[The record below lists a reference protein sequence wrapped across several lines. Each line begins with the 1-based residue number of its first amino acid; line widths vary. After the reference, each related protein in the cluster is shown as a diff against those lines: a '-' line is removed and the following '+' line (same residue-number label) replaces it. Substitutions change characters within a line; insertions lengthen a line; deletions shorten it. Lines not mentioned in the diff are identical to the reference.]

1 MSDGPTTGKL
11 SVRGLNAW
19 YGKRQVLY
27 DIDLEIP
34 NGGVTAIIGPSGCGK
49 STFLRCLNRLHEETP
64 GGRVDGSIKLD
75 DREIRDQNE
84 VLVRCRIGMV
94 FQRPSP
100 FPNMS
105 IFENVAAGLRL
116 LGIRRREELD
126 AGVLD
131 SLRKAGLWDEVKDDV
146 DAPATSLSGGQQ
158 QRLCI
163 ARALAVGPEVL
174 LLDEPCSAL
183 DPIATTKVEHLIAGL
198 KENYTVVIVTHNL
211 AQATRVA
218 SHTAFF
224 YLGKLVEFDT
234 TETIFHSAKEQL
246 TQNYVTGLFG

>member
-1 MSDGPTTGKL
+1 VSSDGPRGKL

-27 DIDLEIP
+27 DVDLEIP
-34 NGGVTAIIGPSGCGK
+34 DGGVTAIIGPSGCGK

-64 GGRVDGSIKLD
+64 GGRVDGSIQLD
-75 DREIRDQNE
+75 SEEIRDQNE

-116 LGIRRREELD
+116 LGIRKRDELD

-218 SHTAFF
+218 DHTAFF
-224 YLGKLVEFDT
+224 YLGKLVEFGT
-234 TETIFHSAKEQL
+234 TDGIFHHPKEKL
-246 TQNYVTGLFG
+246 TENYVTGLFG